1 MAAERT
7 TGVAAR
13 VALAMAYGDRPVGIG
28 CVREATNAELAAECE
43 INEVYVRS
51 VKARIRRQLGP
62 QATARDLGWRP
73 K

>member
-1 MAAERT
+1 MPGGKERT

-13 VALAMAYGDRPVGIG
+13 VALAMAEGDRPQVGG
-28 CVREATNAELAAECE
+28 VRPATTAEIASECG

-51 VKARIRRQLGP
+51 TMARIRRQLGP
-62 QATARDLGWRP
+62 QA